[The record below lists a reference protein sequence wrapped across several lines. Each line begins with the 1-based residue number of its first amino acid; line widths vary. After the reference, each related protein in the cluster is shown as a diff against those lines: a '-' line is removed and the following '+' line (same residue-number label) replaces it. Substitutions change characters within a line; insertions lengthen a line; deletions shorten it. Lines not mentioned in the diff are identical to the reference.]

1 MAIRFISETKRVS
14 LINVEHL
21 RKITNMDKVTLA
33 LLLEEGQARITELEF
48 HVNLTK
54 RQINSALTRMMD
66 QGIVIYEASTANYML
81 L

>member
-1 MAIRFISETKRVS
+1 MKGDL

-33 LLLEEGQARITELEF
+33 LLMEEGKARITELEF
-48 HVNLTK
+48 HLNLTK
-54 RQINSALTRMMD
+54 RQINSALTRMVA
-66 QGIVIYEASTANYML
+66 QGMVIYEASTASYML

>member
-1 MAIRFISETKRVS
+1 MAITFISSLKGDS

-33 LLLEEGQARITELEF
+33 LLLEEGKARITELEF
-48 HVNLTK
+48 HLNLTK
-54 RQINSALTRMMD
+54 RQINSALTRMVA
-66 QGIVIYEASTANYML
+66 QGMVMYEVSTASYML

>member
-1 MAIRFISETKRVS
+1 MAIRFISVTKRVS

-33 LLLEEGQARITELEF
+33 LLLEEGQARITEIEF

-54 RQINSALTRMMD
+54 RQINSALTRMVD
-66 QGIVIYEASTANYML
+66 QGIVMYEASTANYML

>member
-1 MAIRFISETKRVS
+1 MAITFISVTKRVS

-21 RKITNMDKVTLA
+21 QKITNMDKVTLA

-54 RQINSALTRMMD
+54 RQINSALTRMVA
-66 QGIVIYEASTANYML
+66 QGMVMYEVSTASYML

>member
-1 MAIRFISETKRVS
+1 MTRRVS

-54 RQINSALTRMMD
+54 RQINSALTRMVD
-66 QGIVIYEASTANYML
+66 QGIVMYEASTANYML

>member
-1 MAIRFISETKRVS
+1 
-14 LINVEHL
+14 VEHL

-33 LLLEEGQARITELEF
+33 LLLEEGQARVTDLEF

-54 RQINSALTRMMD
+54 RQISNALTRMVD
-66 QGIVIYEASTANYML
+66 QGIVMYEASTANYML

>member
-1 MAIRFISETKRVS
+1 MAITFISVTKRVS

-54 RQINSALTRMMD
+54 RQINSALTRMVD
-66 QGIVIYEASTANYML
+66 QGIVMYETSTASYML

>member
-1 MAIRFISETKRVS
+1 VAITFISSLKGDS

-33 LLLEEGQARITELEF
+33 LLLEEGKARITELEF
-48 HVNLTK
+48 HLNLTK
-54 RQINSALTRMMD
+54 RQINSALTRMVA
-66 QGIVIYEASTANYML
+66 QGMVMYEVSTASYML

>member
-1 MAIRFISETKRVS
+1 MAITFISVTKRVS

-54 RQINSALTRMMD
+54 RQISSALIRMVD
-66 QGIVIYEASTANYML
+66 QGIVMYEASSASYML

>member
-1 MAIRFISETKRVS
+1 MAITFISYLRSDS

-33 LLLEEGQARITELEF
+33 LLLEEGKARITDLEF

-54 RQINSALTRMMD
+54 RQIYSALTRMVA
-66 QGIVIYEASTANYML
+66 QGIVMYEVSTASYML

>member
-1 MAIRFISETKRVS
+1 MIDM
-14 LINVEHL
+14 EHL
-21 RKITNMDKVTLA
+21 RRITNMDKVTLA

-54 RQINSALTRMMD
+54 RQISTALSRLME
-66 QGIVIYEASTANYML
+66 QGLVMYEASTASYML

>member
-1 MAIRFISETKRVS
+1 VAIRFISVTKRVS

-21 RKITNMDKVTLA
+21 RNITNMDKVTLA
-33 LLLEEGQARITELEF
+33 LLLEEGKARITELEF

-66 QGIVIYEASTANYML
+66 QGMVMYEASTSSYML

>member
-1 MAIRFISETKRVS
+1 MAITFISWLKCNS

-33 LLLEEGQARITELEF
+33 LLLEEGKARITDLEF

-54 RQINSALTRMMD
+54 RQINSALTRMVA
-66 QGIVIYEASTANYML
+66 QGMVMYEASTASYML

>member
-1 MAIRFISETKRVS
+1 VAITFISSLKGDS

-33 LLLEEGQARITELEF
+33 LLLEEGKARITELEF
-48 HVNLTK
+48 HLNLTK
-54 RQINSALTRMMD
+54 RQINSALTRMVA
-66 QGIVIYEASTANYML
+66 QGMVMYEASTASYML

>member
-1 MAIRFISETKRVS
+1 MAITFISVTKRVS

-33 LLLEEGQARITELEF
+33 LLLEEGQARRTELEF

-54 RQINSALTRMMD
+54 RQINSALTRMVA
-66 QGIVIYEASTANYML
+66 QGMVMYEASTASYML

>member
-1 MAIRFISETKRVS
+1 M
-14 LINVEHL
+14 EHL

-54 RQINSALTRMMD
+54 RQINSALMRLVD
-66 QGIVIYEASTANYML
+66 QGIVMYEASTASYML

>member
-1 MAIRFISETKRVS
+1 MAITFISVTKRVS

-33 LLLEEGQARITELEF
+33 LLLEEGQARRTELEF

-54 RQINSALTRMMD
+54 RQINSALNRMVA
-66 QGIVIYEASTANYML
+66 QGMVMYEASTASYML

>member
-1 MAIRFISETKRVS
+1 MAITFISVTKRVS

-54 RQINSALTRMMD
+54 RQITNALTRMVD
-66 QGIVIYEASTANYML
+66 QGIVMYEASTANYML